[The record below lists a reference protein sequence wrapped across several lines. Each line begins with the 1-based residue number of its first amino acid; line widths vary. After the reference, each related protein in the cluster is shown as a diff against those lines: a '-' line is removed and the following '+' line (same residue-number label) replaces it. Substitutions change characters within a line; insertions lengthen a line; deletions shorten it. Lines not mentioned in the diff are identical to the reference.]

1 MILLESVKQRQ
12 QEKHEQHEQQ
22 QQPQS
27 PQLYHK
33 HENDYMTRTDIQRR
47 KDLHKFNSVS
57 YHNSM
62 GNDWFQLFLTDMN
75 WHDCFPYMLQG
86 SKSSYY
92 KWEFLFNS
100 SKIFLIFP
108 TFLKFLF
115 EKIVLNISSE
125 QLKKEFS
132 K

>member
-62 GNDWFQLFLTDMN
+62 GND
-75 WHDCFPYMLQG
+75 
-86 SKSSYY
+86 
-92 KWEFLFNS
+92 
-100 SKIFLIFP
+100 
-108 TFLKFLF
+108 
-115 EKIVLNISSE
+115 
-125 QLKKEFS
+125 
-132 K
+132 